1 MHASAGRVRNVL
13 IASGLDPSG
22 GAGFLLD
29 SRIVVEAGARPL
41 GVITA
46 HTVQTTEGV
55 VAAHPVDAELLDAQ
69 LTHLLGDVEIA
80 AVKIGMLGAEVVAEV
95 LGAALERVAG
105 PVVWDPVL
113 APSKGRVP
121 LYTGSVAAAIK
132 ALRPSLTLITPN
144 AMEAALLTGLPVT
157 TPAEVAAAA
166 RALREVCECAVLIK
180 GGHLGVGR
188 GEAAA
193 SGDGRA
199 GGDAAGAGGASA
211 GGASG
216 DDVRDGDG
224 ESIDT
229 LLPAPGHGDDVVE
242 LRGPRIPGGERVH
255 GTGCALASAIAAHL
269 ALGAALERACRLA
282 KAQVAAHIGAPV
294 RAGRGA
300 ASIG

>member
-1 MHASAGRVRNVL
+1 MSVAAARLRNVL
-13 IASGLDPSG
+13 LASGLDPSG

-55 VAAHPVDAELLDAQ
+55 IAAHPVDAELLDAQ
-69 LTHLLGDVEIA
+69 LTHLLGDVEVA
-80 AVKIGMLGAEVVAEV
+80 AVKLGMLGAEPLAEV

-180 GGHLGVGR
+180 GGHLDER
-188 GEAAA
+188 
-193 SGDGRA
+193 
-199 GGDAAGAGGASA
+199 GDAA
-211 GGASG
+211 
-216 DDVRDGDG
+216 

-229 LLPAPGHGDDVVE
+229 LLPAPGHGDDLVE
-242 LRGPRIPGGERVH
+242 LRGPRVPGGERVH

-269 ALGAALERACRLA
+269 ALGADLERACRLA
-282 KAQVAAHIGAPV
+282 KAQVAAHIAAPV

>member
-1 MHASAGRVRNVL
+1 MRANVGNVRNVL

-29 SRIVVEAGARPL
+29 SRIILEAGARPL

-69 LTHLLGDVEIA
+69 LTHLLGDVEVA
-80 AVKIGMLGAEVVAEV
+80 AVKIGMLGAEAVAEV

-105 PVVWDPVL
+105 AVVWDPVL

-121 LYTGSVAAAIK
+121 LYVGSVAAAIK

-180 GGHLGVGR
+180 GGHLGG
-188 GEAAA
+188 
-193 SGDGRA
+193 SGDE
-199 GGDAAGAGGASA
+199 AS
-211 GGASG
+211 
-216 DDVRDGDG
+216 G

-229 LLPAPGHGDDVVE
+229 LLPAPGHGEDVIE

-269 ALGAALERACRLA
+269 ALGADLEHACRLA
-282 KAQVAAHIGAPV
+282 KAQVAARIAAPV